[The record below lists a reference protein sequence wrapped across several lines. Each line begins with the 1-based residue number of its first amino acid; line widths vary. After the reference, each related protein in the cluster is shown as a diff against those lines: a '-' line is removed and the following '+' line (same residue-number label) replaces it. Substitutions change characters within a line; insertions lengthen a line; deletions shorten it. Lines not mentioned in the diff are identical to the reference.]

1 MLFAL
6 LVKWGRACCLSFL
19 KKKSGAGRQTTKLL
33 PRNADTLRLC
43 KMINKVNTKL
53 LLHCRLFLS
62 SKVAS
67 FCQTHSE
74 PLLAMASKKILI
86 FKKDFKI

>member
-1 MLFAL
+1 
-6 LVKWGRACCLSFL
+6 
-19 KKKSGAGRQTTKLL
+19 
-33 PRNADTLRLC
+33 
-43 KMINKVNTKL
+43 MINKVNTKL